1 MHALEDKMF
10 VHWNALGPVLCRRAP
25 SQKDDTTGAYFGH
38 SIYHLLREEL
48 PAFTGMRVCLASS
61 DSEAGVQ
68 EQNTTVCPWG
78 EQTALVWRG
87 LVVWVVDLER
97 FVYILEGGRGG
108 CRRADREAESVC
120 LVWTVVRVLASD
132 DYLDSIQW
140 CVPRPI
146 ARISYYAKGS
156 D

>member
-10 VHWNALGPVLCRRAP
+10 VHWNALGPVLCRCAP
-25 SQKDDTTGAYFGH
+25 SQKDDTAGAYFGH

-97 FVYILEGGRGG
+97 FVYILE
-108 CRRADREAESVC
+108 SVC

-146 ARISYYAKGS
+146 ARISYYAK
-156 D
+156 